1 MQLLADTSGMRVS
14 VPDSAQVP
22 ARGAALFG
30 ALAAGHFPDI
40 AAAIAATRPPIAHS
54 YEPQPQAR
62 EVYDR
67 VYAVY
72 RDLYERLG
80 RSHPELL
87 HDLKHIHAE
96 RKAS

>member
-1 MQLLADTSGMRVS
+1 M
-14 VPDSAQVP
+14 P

-30 ALAAGHFPDI
+30 ALAAGEFPDI
-40 AAAIAATRPPIAHS
+40 AGAIAATRPRVAHS
-54 YEPQPQAR
+54 YVPDPGAR

-67 VYAVY
+67 LYAVY

-80 RSHPELL
+80 RTHAELL
-87 HDLKHIHAE
+87 HALKHIHAE